1 MEYRDYYKTLGVERS
16 ASQDEIKSAY
26 RKLAMKYH
34 PDRNTGD
41 KKAEEHFK
49 DINEAY
55 QVLGTEES
63 RKKYDQL
70 GSSYQNWQQQ
80 GGGRGGRSDFNWQDW
95 FSQGGQAG
103 APGGNVHYQYVDEA
117 GDLGDFSDFFNRIFG
132 GGFNMG
138 AQGFGGGRPQ
148 ARAQQRPQRFE
159 QPVDISLYEAYHGA
173 NRSFV
178 VDNTRQINVK
188 IPAGAKKG
196 TKVRVAGAAP
206 GGGDL
211 YLKIH
216 VTDDPVFTRDGDDLT
231 REIEV
236 DLFTAVLGGKTNVDT
251 MDGSVQLN
259 IPAGTQN
266 GAKIR
271 LKGKGMPKRKP
282 AGQFGD
288 LYARVAVKLPN
299 RLSAKQK
306 KLFEEL
312 RELSA

>member
-16 ASQDEIKSAY
+16 ASQEDIKSAY

-34 PDRNTGD
+34 PDRNPGD
-41 KKAEEHFK
+41 KKAEETFK

-55 QVLGTEES
+55 QVLGTEET

-70 GSSYQNWQQQ
+70 GSSYQNWQQ
-80 GGGRGGRSDFNWQDW
+80 RGGSSNDFNWQDW
-95 FSQGGQAG
+95 FSQGAQ
-103 APGGNVHYQYVDEA
+103 PGGGRYTYTTDA
-117 GDLGDFSDFFNRIFG
+117 GDLGDFSDFFMRIFG
-132 GGFNMG
+132 MGGMG
-138 AQGFGGGRPQ
+138 GQGFSSQGFGGDPFSQGRTQRRPQ
-148 ARAQQRPQRFE
+148 HYE
-159 QPVDISLYEAYHGA
+159 QPVEISLYEAYHGA
-173 NRSFV
+173 NRAFV
-178 VDNTRQINVK
+178 VDNNRRINVK
-188 IPAGAKKG
+188 IPAGAKTG

-206 GGGDL
+206 GGADL
-211 YLKIH
+211 YLKMR
-216 VTDDPVFTRDGDDLT
+216 VADDPVFSREGDDLT
-231 REIEV
+231 CEISV
-236 DLFTAVLGGKTNVDT
+236 DLFTAVLGGKTEVKT

-271 LKGKGMPKRKP
+271 LKGKGMPKRRP
-282 AGQFGD
+282 AGQYGD
-288 LYARVAVKLPN
+288 LYAVVSVKLPQ